1 MDSELHKDLLK
12 DYSSMLYDSEDHD
25 VIIQVGEDH
34 NTKDFRIHSNILRAR
49 SPYFRNELS
58 TKWGSNNSNN
68 FKRGYT
74 TMLKKPHIS
83 PNVFEIILKYIYTGE
98 ADLCKKS
105 GEDIFGVLITSA
117 EFLLEKLFNY
127 VQDHIIKKQTIWIKQ
142 NFAYVFYTTF
152 KLENCEKLQDYCMEC
167 MSEDPQ
173 LFTSKN
179 FPSLEE
185 DILYNLLKRDDLQI
199 EEIVAW
205 DFLIN
210 WGIEQISGLGSDR
223 TDWSEDDY
231 EALKGTISQFIPLIR
246 FMDISPADF
255 YDKVRPY
262 KPAIPLHIYE
272 ELEEFYY
279 KKTLSKTEIL
289 PPRIGKLKIESNLI
303 NSKLANIIASWIDK
317 KDLNNISSSDKY
329 NFDLLYRGS
338 EDGINS
344 KSFRVKCNYRGSC
357 LVLVKK
363 KKSTEIYGGYNPI
376 GFTNSNRKYPA
387 SDSFIFSFENGE
399 DIQNMKISRVNS
411 KCINYAICE
420 QHNNGFNFGNTFYF
434 TGGHV
439 FFGNSDIYDNIGN
452 VSELNMNPIPEEIEV
467 FKVTCVKKK

>member
-1 MDSELHKDLLK
+1 
-12 DYSSMLYDSEDHD
+12 
-25 VIIQVGEDH
+25 
-34 NTKDFRIHSNILRAR
+34 
-49 SPYFRNELS
+49 
-58 TKWGSNNSNN
+58 
-68 FKRGYT
+68 
-74 TMLKKPHIS
+74 
-83 PNVFEIILKYIYTGE
+83 YIYTGE

-127 VQDHIIKKQTIWIKQ
+127 VQDHLIKKQTIWIKQ

-167 MSEDPQ
+167 MSEDSQ

-223 TDWSEDDY
+223 TEWSEDDY

-262 KPAIPLHIYE
+262 KAAIPLHIYE

-317 KDLNNISSSDKY
+317 KDLNNITSSDKY

-387 SDSFIFSFENGE
+387 SDSFIFSFEN
-399 DIQNMKISRVNS
+399 
-411 KCINYAICE
+411 
-420 QHNNGFNFGNTFYF
+420 
-434 TGGHV
+434 
-439 FFGNSDIYDNIGN
+439 
-452 VSELNMNPIPEEIEV
+452 
-467 FKVTCVKKK
+467 

>member
-1 MDSELHKDLLK
+1 MK
-12 DYSSMLYDSEDHD
+12 
-25 VIIQVGEDH
+25 
-34 NTKDFRIHSNILRAR
+34 RR
-49 SPYFRNELS
+49 RNEEKNEGK
-58 TKWGSNNSNN
+58 KWENE
-68 FKRGYT
+68 R
-74 TMLKKPHIS
+74 
-83 PNVFEIILKYIYTGE
+83 YIYTGE

-127 VQDHIIKKQTIWIKQ
+127 VQDHLIKKQTIWIKQ

-167 MSEDPQ
+167 MSEDSQ

-210 WGIEQISGLGSDR
+210 WGIEQIS
-223 TDWSEDDY
+223 
-231 EALKGTISQFIPLIR
+231 
-246 FMDISPADF
+246 DF

-262 KPAIPLHIYE
+262 KAAIPLHIYE

-289 PPRIGKLKIESNLI
+289 PPRIGKLKIKSNLI

-317 KDLNNISSSDKY
+317 KDLNNITSSDKY
-329 NFDLLYRGS
+329 NFDLLYHGS

-344 KSFRVKCNYRGSC
+344 KSFRVKCNYRNSC

-363 KKSTEIYGGYNPI
+363 KNQQKFMEGLDDSRTEFRRSTGSQVSDFGVVEWFSQLRDLEFWKMVRPFGCLPKNGKNQVS
-376 GFTNSNRKYPA
+376 FRWA
-387 SDSFIFSFENGE
+387 SDLRKKRNQDSFRKASQFRRTENQDSFGWSSKNQRNQDSIGWVSDERKKRT
-399 DIQNMKISRVNS
+399 KIHTTNLGS
-411 KCINYAICE
+411 
-420 QHNNGFNFGNTFYF
+420 GDF
-434 TGGHV
+434 
-439 FFGNSDIYDNIGN
+439 
-452 VSELNMNPIPEEIEV
+452 
-467 FKVTCVKKK
+467 